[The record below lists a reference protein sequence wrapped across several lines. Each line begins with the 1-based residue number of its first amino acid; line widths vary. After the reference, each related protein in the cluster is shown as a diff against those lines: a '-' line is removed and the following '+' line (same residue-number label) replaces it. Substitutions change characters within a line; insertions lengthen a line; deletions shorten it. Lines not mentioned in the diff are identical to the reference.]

1 MKTDKEIVP
10 VEVFSGSI
18 WQAEFIKSLLANAE
32 IEGYLNDEMI
42 GTMAPWVTSN
52 AGVGAVKVM
61 VSSQDYDA
69 ARAVVDEYNKNLAS
83 NHI

>member
-1 MKTDKEIVP
+1 MKSNNVNSP
-10 VEVFSGSI
+10 VEVFSGTI
-18 WQAEFIKSLLANAE
+18 WQAEFVKSLLANAE

-61 VSSQDYDA
+61 VSNFDYDKA
-69 ARAVVDEYNKNLAS
+69 KTVVDEYMKN
-83 NHI
+83 NT